1 MLYFGYG
8 SNMNWDEM
16 KRVCRSPQF
25 FCKAILS
32 NYRLGFTWWSENRGC
47 GVADAVKNSGSE
59 IWGVVYEIDDDNDIS
74 VLDEKEGFHP
84 GGELNKN
91 TYTRKECTVFKEGQK
106 NNPIKVFAYFVQN
119 PKDRFQ
125 PPSVKYKNLLVTGAK
140 FWGLPKK
147 YIEKTL
153 EQIETFD

>member
-32 NYRLGFTWWSENRGC
+32 NYRLDFTWWSEERGT
-47 GVADAVKNSGSE
+47 GVADAVKNSDSE
-59 IWGVVYEIDDDNDIS
+59 IWGVGYEIDDNDIS
-74 VLDEKEGFHP
+74 RLDEKEGFKP
-84 GGELNKN
+84 GRKLNKN
-91 TYTRKECTVFKEGQK
+91 TYTRKECTVIKEGQQ
-106 NNPIKVFAYFVQN
+106 NNSIKVFAYFVQN
-119 PKDRFQ
+119 PKGSFQ
-125 PPSVKYKNLLVTGAK
+125 YPSVAYKNLLVTGANLR
-140 FWGLPKK
+140 GLPKE

-153 EQIETFD
+153 EQIKTID